1 MKIASLVLRVAPEHI
16 PALTEA
22 VLKIPGVEVH
32 GACHEQGR
40 LIVTVEDGPDHST
53 ADSLLAV
60 NMAPHVLAVTLA
72 YEYTDDGL
80 ELQET

>member
-1 MKIASLVLRVAPEHI
+1 MKLASLVLRVAPEHI
-16 PALTEA
+16 PALTAA
-22 VLKIPGVEVH
+22 VLEIPGVEVH

-40 LIVTVEDGPDHST
+40 LIVTVEDGAGYSM

-80 ELQET
+80 ELKEA